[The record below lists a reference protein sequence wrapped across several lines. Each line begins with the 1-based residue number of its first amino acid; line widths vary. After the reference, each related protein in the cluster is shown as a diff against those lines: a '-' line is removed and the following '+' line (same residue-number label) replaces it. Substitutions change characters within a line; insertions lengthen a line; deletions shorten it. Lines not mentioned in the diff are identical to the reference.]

1 MFTDI
6 KGNEITVEV
15 ALKLKGTMLMV
26 MIMMLVGIAPY
37 NKGVRKYKIFYNLK
51 IIFYDKFLIILL
63 NLLQVKPLISFIVI

>member
-15 ALKLKGTMLMV
+15 ALKLKSTMLMV
-26 MIMMLVGIAPY
+26 MMLVGIPPY

-63 NLLQVKPLISFIVI
+63 NLLHIKP

>member
-15 ALKLKGTMLMV
+15 ALKLKSTMLMV

-37 NKGVRKYKIFYNLK
+37 NKGVRKYIIFYYLK

-63 NLLQVKPLISFIVI
+63 NLLHIKP